1 MHFFSKKRKKQFS
14 HFDQDGLFNHTLNF
28 TVQLLIAFKTNLQR
42 FAVENETEKF
52 MKITN
57 IRVNERHTNH
67 EFVNKKKFC
76 HLDCLKTFGQSKY
89 S

>member
-1 MHFFSKKRKKQFS
+1 MHFFFLKKKQFA

-42 FAVENETEKF
+42 FAVENEKF

-57 IRVNERHTNH
+57 IRVNARDTQIMNSLTKRN
-67 EFVNKKKFC
+67 FAI
-76 HLDCLKTFGQSKY
+76 
-89 S
+89 